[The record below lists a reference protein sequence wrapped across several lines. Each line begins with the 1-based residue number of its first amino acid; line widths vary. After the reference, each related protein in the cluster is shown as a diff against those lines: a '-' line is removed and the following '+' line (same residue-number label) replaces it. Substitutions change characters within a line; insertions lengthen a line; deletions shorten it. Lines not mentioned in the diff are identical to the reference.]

1 MNTIWILLH
10 LAWLYAGCKMN
21 ELKLQAQS
29 QIRINLCMAACLL
42 VDVVLSNLVH
52 FEDLKDLYCN

>member
-1 MNTIWILLH
+1 
-10 LAWLYAGCKMN
+10 MN

-52 FEDLKDLYCN
+52 FEDLKDLYCS